1 MVKYICKKC
10 NKEFTRKC
18 DYVYHTYKRK
28 NPCTQEE
35 KDLLIQ
41 TKYKKINEPKEVII
55 ANNEINF
62 KCIDCNN
69 YFSRKSN
76 LLRHQKDYCKV
87 INNIKENQ
95 KRIDDKIK
103 ENKKINIC
111 DLEINDDVKIILTK
125 LLNQNIENNK
135 LIEETNLQLKTVID
149 ENNKIKKEFNILK
162 SCLKNINDTKN
173 NNILDKEI
181 INNIT
186 INNQT
191 ITIRESDNYINAT
204 QLCKAG
210 EKNLNEWFLLD
221 KTKELINL
229 LEQENKISNLV
240 DNKLENEI
248 YIHPDLAIYLSSCIN
263 PYFTLNIN
271 KLIESVNSKNNLKI
285 LAEQEIKINE
295 SNKKIKNLE
304 NMILKKQKREKY
316 PDKYFIYLLTTDDH
330 KKRNTY
336 ILGQAKNLTT
346 RLGTYNK
353 TCDHEVVYYK
363 VCKNEE
369 HMELCEKII
378 LLMLEEYREVANRDR
393 FILPN
398 NKDISFFTDIIDKH
412 CAF

>member
-1 MVKYICKKC
+1 MIYTCQICLKIFKQKSHYNDHTLKRKKPCTPANNNLMIISNSQKTCVKNKCNYCNKIFSNIYNLKRHCDFFCKKKEIPI
-10 NKEFTRKC
+10 NKSENNTI
-18 DYVYHTYKRK
+18 
-28 NPCTQEE
+28 N
-35 KDLLIQ
+35 
-41 TKYKKINEPKEVII
+41 INEE
-55 ANNEINF
+55 N
-62 KCIDCNN
+62 ID
-69 YFSRKSN
+69 
-76 LLRHQKDYCKV
+76 
-87 INNIKENQ
+87 NNIKN
-95 KRIDDKIK
+95 
-103 ENKKINIC
+103 
-111 DLEINDDVKIILTK
+111 ILTQ

-149 ENNKIKKEFNILK
+149 ENNKIKKEFNIFK
-162 SCLKNINDTKN
+162 SCLKNINDAKN
-173 NNILDKEI
+173 NNIFNKEI
-181 INNIT
+181 INNII
-186 INNQT
+186 INNQI

-210 EKNLNEWFLLD
+210 EKNLNDWFLLD

-229 LEQENKISNLV
+229 LEKENKISNLI
-240 DNKLENEI
+240 DNKIENEI

-263 PYFTLNIN
+263 PYFTLHVN
-271 KLIESVNSKNNLKI
+271 KLIESANSKNNLKI

-316 PDKYFIYLLTTDDH
+316 PDKYVIYLLTTEDH

-336 ILGQAKNLTT
+336 IVGKAKNLTT

-353 TCDHEVVYYK
+353 TCDHKVVYYK

-378 LLMLEEYREVANRDR
+378 LLMLDEYREVANRDR
-393 FILPN
+393 FILPY

-412 CAF
+412 CTF